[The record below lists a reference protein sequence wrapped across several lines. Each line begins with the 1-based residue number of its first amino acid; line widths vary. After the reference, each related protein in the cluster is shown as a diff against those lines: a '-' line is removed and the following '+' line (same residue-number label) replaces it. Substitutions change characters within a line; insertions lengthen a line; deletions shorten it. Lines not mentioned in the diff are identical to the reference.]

1 MVNVLKA
8 TGEIEPF
15 DEDKVITSIKRAGI
29 PQNLHANV
37 LSHVKEKIYDN
48 IPTHVV
54 YQHISDYLGNSPY
67 PSAKAKYS
75 LKQAI
80 MALGPTGYPFEEFI
94 AAVLQSEGYKTTVGS
109 IVAGNC
115 VTHEID
121 VIAEKE
127 ENNEVKRIMTEAKFH
142 NRPGTRTD
150 VHVALYTKARFEDT
164 KKLNNFTDVALVTN
178 TKVTLDVI
186 NYGLCAGMRIIS
198 WSYPKE
204 RSLRD
209 LVERSNLM
217 PITALTTISQ
227 DMKRTI
233 LENHVV
239 LCRDLLARKDLLS
252 LLSLSHE
259 QIGKVL
265 SEASLLS
272 SL

>member
-15 DEDKVITSIKRAGI
+15 DDEKVITSIKRAGV
-29 PQNLHANV
+29 PRDLHDNV
-37 LSHVKEKIYDN
+37 LSHIKEKIYDN

-54 YQHISDYLGNSPY
+54 YQRVSDYLGNSPY
-67 PSAKAKYS
+67 PYTKAKYS

-80 MALGPTGYPFEEFI
+80 MAMGPTGHPFEEFI

-115 VTHEID
+115 ITHEID
-121 VIAEKE
+121 VIAEKQE
-127 ENNEVKRIMTEAKFH
+127 KDKVKRLMVEAKFH
-142 NRPGTRTD
+142 NMPGTRTD

-164 KKLNNFTDVALVTN
+164 KAANQFTEVALVTN

-186 NYGLCAGMRIIS
+186 NYGLCAGMKILS

-204 RSLRD
+204 QSLRD
-209 LVERSNLM
+209 LVENANLM
-217 PITALTTISQ
+217 PITALTTISREKQ
-227 DMKRTI
+227 RI
-233 LENHVV
+233 LLENHVV
-239 LCRDLLARKDLLS
+239 LCKDLIAKKN
-252 LLSLSHE
+252 LLSQLTLNHE
-259 QIGKVL
+259 QTDKVL

-272 SL
+272 SI